1 MNYVP
6 VGMLSIISSAV
17 DTVTLWEA
25 VMIKTLITERLCAIS
40 INTVHTIE
48 EKLQPNKLRMRLEM
62 GLLNSVNENN
72 APNSLAKIHRAI
84 SYKVFWYLNHIKLRL
99 N

>member
-40 INTVHTIE
+40 INTVHKIE
-48 EKLQPNKLRMRLEM
+48 EKL
-62 GLLNSVNENN
+62 
-72 APNSLAKIHRAI
+72 
-84 SYKVFWYLNHIKLRL
+84 
-99 N
+99 